1 VNLEI
6 TADTPHYSVF
16 ENEQGIRTYL
26 VYNPYQKPLEVSFSD
41 GVKITANP
49 SGLTKELVK

>member
-16 ENEQGIRTYL
+16 ENEQGVRTYL
-26 VYNPYQKPLEVSFSD
+26 IYNPTEKSLEVSFSD
-41 GVKITANP
+41 GTVIRADALV
-49 SGLTKELVK
+49 LTKKTIN